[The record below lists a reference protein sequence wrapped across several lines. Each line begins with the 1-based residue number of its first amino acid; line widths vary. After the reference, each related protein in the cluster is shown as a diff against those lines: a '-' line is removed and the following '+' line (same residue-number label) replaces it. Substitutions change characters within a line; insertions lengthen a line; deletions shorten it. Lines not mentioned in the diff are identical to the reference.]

1 MITHFLTVP
10 GLGSSGPKHW
20 QTIWEQ
26 ENPEIFNRVE
36 QEDWDAPEVEK
47 WVETLN
53 ESIHQLSTPT
63 LLIAHSLGC
72 LAVVHW
78 AKKYTSTNI
87 AGIILVAPA
96 DAESAGFPKEILGFS
111 PIPTGLLPY
120 QTVLIASTN
129 DDYATIERAKHW
141 AESWGSQFVNI
152 GALGHINANSNLA
165 DWKVGKG
172 IINSIF
178 STSL

>member
-26 ENPEIFNRVE
+26 EHPEIFSRVE

-63 LLIAHSLGC
+63 LLIAHSGC
-72 LAVVHW
+72 
-78 AKKYTSTNI
+78 S
-87 AGIILVAPA
+87 
-96 DAESAGFPKEILGFS
+96 S
-111 PIPTGLLPY
+111 
-120 QTVLIASTN
+120 
-129 DDYATIERAKHW
+129 RC
-141 AESWGSQFVNI
+141 
-152 GALGHINANSNLA
+152 
-165 DWKVGKG
+165 
-172 IINSIF
+172 
-178 STSL
+178 

>member
-10 GLGSSGPKHW
+10 GLGSSGPNHW
-20 QTIWEQ
+20 QTIWEK
-26 ENPEIFNRVE
+26 EHPEIFSRVE
-36 QEDWDAPEVEK
+36 QEDWDLPVAEK

-53 ESIHQLSTPT
+53 ESIKKLTSPT

-72 LAVVHW
+72 LTVVHW
-78 AKKYTSTNI
+78 ANKYTSSKI
-87 AGIILVAPA
+87 AGILLVAPA
-96 DAESAGFPKEILGFS
+96 DAESASFPKEISGFS
-111 PIPTGLLPY
+111 PIPTQRLPFES
-120 QTVLIASTN
+120 VIIASTN
-129 DDYATIERAKHW
+129 DEYATIERAKEW
-141 AESWGSQFVNI
+141 AENWGSQFVNI
-152 GALGHINANSNLA
+152 GALGHINANSKLA